1 MNTIKIDKQGKPVK
15 MIAHRG
21 LSGLEQENTCAA
33 FVAAGNRE
41 SYWGIET
48 DIHCTA
54 DGKYVIIHD
63 DTTTRVSGETYTVEE
78 TDFDTL
84 RSLRL
89 MDKNADGSRWDLVL
103 PTLEEYIS
111 ICKKYD
117 KVAVLELKNPMP
129 EDAVVEIIK
138 AVGDMEYAE
147 HMVVISFAWQNMV
160 YLRKNFPNQKAQF
173 LLSGWDDKWLEEL
186 KKYNLGLDIK
196 YTAITSGLV
205 EKIHGIG
212 QEINC
217 WTVNTSEDAARVI
230 ECGVDYITTNILE

>member
-1 MNTIKIDKQGKPVK
+1 MNTVKIDKQGSQVK

-21 LSGLEQENTCAA
+21 LSGLERENTCAA

-41 SYWGIET
+41 TYWGVET

-63 DTTTRVSGETYTVEE
+63 DTTTRVAGVEMTVEE

-89 MDKNADGSRWDLVL
+89 LDRNSESPRWDLVL
-103 PTLEEYIS
+103 PTLEEYIG
-111 ICKKYD
+111 ICKKYN
-117 KVAVLELKNPMP
+117 KIAVLELKNPMP
-129 EDAVVEIIK
+129 EESVVEIIR
-138 AVGDMEYAE
+138 AVEAMEYADK
-147 HMVVISFAWQNMV
+147 MVVISFAWQNMV
-160 YLRKNFPNQKAQF
+160 YLRNHFPKQKAQF
-173 LLSGWDDKWLEEL
+173 LLSAWDDKWLAEL
-186 KKYNLGLDIK
+186 QKYSLGLDIK
-196 YTAITSGLV
+196 HTAITADLV
-205 EKIHGIG
+205 ENIHSIG

-217 WTVNTSEDAARVI
+217 WTVDDPAEAARVI